1 MQKTREGV
9 KVVQIMADQKLID
22 EVGKYIGHCAIGYAA
37 APANAPAPRKDNY
50 VYYVR

>member
-22 EVGKYIGHCAIGYAA
+22 EVK
-37 APANAPAPRKDNY
+37 
-50 VYYVR
+50 VRNKQTNIMVK

>member
-22 EVGKYIGHCAIGYAA
+22 EVRLRR
-37 APANAPAPRKDNY
+37 PAL
-50 VYYVR
+50 